1 MGIPVIQVK
10 QEAAVANKT
19 QIIPNEVDIPTSMLE
34 ATSNLAE
41 NLLQSE
47 PFLRYKAAERKLQ
60 KDSEAQQLLTDLSEM
75 QQKIRELQY
84 TGVISETDLKRL
96 RALQNAEGTNDVIQE
111 YGLAQELAITLLREV
126 NQEISNLLGIDF
138 ASLTRRSGGCC

>member
-1 MGIPVIQVK
+1 
-10 QEAAVANKT
+10 VANKT

>member
-1 MGIPVIQVK
+1 M
-10 QEAAVANKT
+10 ANKT